1 MSQHGDVGAIAA
13 RLCVY
18 CGSNVRSSPEFVEAA
33 QRLGEV
39 MARRKVGLVY
49 GGGHV
54 GLMGIL
60 ADTVLDNGGEV
71 IGVITEQLVDA
82 EVAHAGLT
90 ALEIVSTMHER
101 KARFER
107 IADGFIALPG
117 GF

>member
-1 MSQHGDVGAIAA
+1 MSVYGDNGVAA

-18 CGSNVRSSPEFVEAA
+18 CGSNVGSAPEFAEAA

-39 MARRKVGLVY
+39 MARRSIGLVY

-54 GLMGIL
+54 GLMGLL
-60 ADTVLDNGGEV
+60 ADSVLDNGGEV

-90 ALEIVSTMHER
+90 ALEIVGSMHER
-101 KARFER
+101 KTRFER
-107 IADGFIALPG
+107 LSEGFLALP
-117 GF
+117 